1 LTYCVY
7 SNRLCFGLW
16 QEKLVKWL
24 AIACTVTYIAVF
36 LTITFG
42 CWPYASIVYHF
53 HDICVAHLA
62 AAFQTTGGSTLH
74 HLVRCSLISRIVK
87 NSVYSHGLLGHCG
100 LKVQNVIV
108 TCVLNVTYV
117 YSFTRSVP
125 ICLPCLP
132 LLTKA

>member
-1 LTYCVY
+1 MFCHIRATHRKLLIDLLRY

-53 HDICVAHLA
+53 HDICEAHLA

-74 HLVRCSLISRIVK
+74 HLVRCSLISRIVEK
-87 NSVYSHGLLGHCG
+87 FRLFTWSSRTLRFKGAERYCHLC
-100 LKVQNVIV
+100 LKCDVRI
-108 TCVLNVTYV
+108 
-117 YSFTRSVP
+117 
-125 ICLPCLP
+125 
-132 LLTKA
+132 